1 MASKSNVE
9 FRVGVII
16 LIGLIILL
24 ASLYWLQGYKL
35 ERNAQRI
42 QVRFGDVGSLS
53 VGDNVTVSGVLKG
66 KVNRLTLDPAGVLVD
81 LLVYQD
87 VHLKRDARITI
98 KNLGLMGERF
108 VAISPGKDSLPFDM
122 TAVAPGY
129 YDTGIPEVLGMMGD
143 MITELHSLVVAF
155 KRTVASDSSLQ
166 KFNNTVANLEQV
178 SKSLSAYMARNE
190 SRLDETAQNFLG
202 ASRGVQQLL
211 SRNTPVVDSSM
222 ARIDRMSVRMETF
235 VMRLDTLSQSAKRFA
250 DALDTEDGT
259 ARLLLEDR
267 ALYDDLR
274 RAAGNLDD
282 LVNDIR
288 TNPRKYINLQI
299 KVF

>member
-66 KVNRLTLDPAGVLVD
+66 KVNKLTLEPAGVLVD

-87 VHLKRDARITI
+87 VHLRRDARITI

-108 VAISPGKDSLPFDM
+108 VAISPGMDSLPFDM
-122 TAVAPGY
+122 TAIAPGY

-166 KFNNTVANLEQV
+166 KFNSTVSNLEQV
-178 SKSLSAYMARNE
+178 SRSLSAYMARNE
-190 SRLDETAQNFLG
+190 SRLDETAQNFLN

-211 SRNTPVVDSSM
+211 SRNAPVVDSSM
-222 ARIDRMSVRMETF
+222 ARIDRMSRQMEMF

-274 RAAGNLDD
+274 RAAGNIDD

>member
-66 KVNRLTLDPAGVLVD
+66 KVNRLTLEPSGVLVD

-122 TAVAPGY
+122 TAIAPGY

-166 KFNNTVANLEQV
+166 KFNSTVSNLEQV
-178 SKSLSAYMARNE
+178 SRSLSAYMARNE
-190 SRLDETAQNFLG
+190 SRLDETAQNFLN

-222 ARIDRMSVRMETF
+222 ARIDRMSQQMEMF

-274 RAAGNLDD
+274 RAAGNIDD
-282 LVNDIR
+282 LANDIR

>member
-1 MASKSNVE
+1 MATKSNVE

-66 KVNRLTLDPAGVLVD
+66 KVNRLTLEPTGVLVD

-108 VAISPGKDSLPFDM
+108 VAISPGTDSLPFDM
-122 TAVAPGY
+122 TAIAPGY

-178 SKSLSAYMARNE
+178 SRSLSAYMARNE
-190 SRLDETAQNFLG
+190 SRLDETAQNFLN

-211 SRNTPVVDSSM
+211 TRNSPMVDSSM
-222 ARIDRMSVRMETF
+222 ARMDRLSVRMETF
-235 VMRLDTLSQSAKRFA
+235 VSRLDSLSQSAKRFA

-288 TNPRKYINLQI
+288 TNPRKYINLQV